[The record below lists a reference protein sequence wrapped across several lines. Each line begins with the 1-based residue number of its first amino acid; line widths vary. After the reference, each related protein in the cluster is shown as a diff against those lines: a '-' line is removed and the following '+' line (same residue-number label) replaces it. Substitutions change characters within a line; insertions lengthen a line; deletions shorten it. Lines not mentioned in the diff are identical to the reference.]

1 MARYGKCQGIKSMFN
16 LVRVALRRP
25 VTILV
30 LITGV
35 VLISV
40 LAIKEM
46 PRDVFPDLGV
56 PIIYVAQPFGGMSP
70 AQMEGY
76 IARYYE
82 ANFLYVSGIQSI
94 ETKSI
99 QGLTLVRLQFHSGTN
114 MAQALAQTISY
125 ANRAKAYMP
134 PGTVPPFIMRFSTG
148 SLPVGDL
155 VFSSKTRSLAQLQDL
170 VQFRVR
176 PLFATLPG
184 VSAPD
189 PFGASKRSI
198 VINLKPERLRAYALT
213 PDQIVAAVKAANVI
227 VPSGNVQIGHET
239 PLVRANAVVGQIR
252 NMLDIPLKF
261 GTTRTVYLRD
271 VASVEDASDITVGY
285 ALVNN
290 RKTIYMPVTKLSG
303 ASTLAV
309 VDTVKKNLPKFQAM
323 MPKDVTIRFQ
333 FDQSPYVT
341 RSIANLLSEAALGAV
356 LTGLMVLLFLGDW
369 RSTVIVLITIPI
381 SLLCAVMALW
391 IMGQTVNLMTLG
403 GLALAVGNLVD
414 TATVTIENMHTHL
427 ERGKNVARAALD
439 STIETDGPRLLAV
452 LCIVAVF
459 IPAFFIQGAPRA
471 LFIPLSLSVAFAMAA
486 SYLLSSTLV
495 PMLSVWMLGEQ
506 KTHAAKNG
514 KYSFASFQRL
524 YKRFVTILTSGRV
537 ILLIVYFLICGA
549 VIALATPR
557 LGTQIFPTVYN
568 GQFEVR
574 LRAPTGTDIDTTLE
588 ITRNVLGEIRR
599 EVGPKNLE
607 LTLSYVGLQPS
618 DNPIG
623 PIYLWTAGPEDAVID
638 VQLHDKA
645 PVDVQ
650 KVENSLRLKLA
661 SQEPGVRFSFD
672 PSDIINRVMS
682 FGAQN
687 PVEVDVSGP
696 HLKADLAFAR
706 KIKAKLLGINA
717 LKDVE
722 IAQSVN
728 YPTLNLD
735 IDRARAGLF
744 GLTARS
750 IMDSVLEATA
760 SSRYV
765 TPIFWADPLTG
776 ISYRMQVQVPQSK
789 MNSLQAVEN
798 ILVGAL
804 HGQAILLRNMA
815 AVNRGVSVEE
825 YDRVNMQREISIVAN
840 VNSDNLGGVA
850 TQIRENIKSAGRP
863 PRAAIVRVAGQ
874 IPIMEEI
881 LSGLGIGLIAAIVV
895 IFLLLAA
902 TFQSFKLAIAIILTM
917 PAVIAGVVL
926 SLYLTGTTLN
936 IQSFMGSIMAV
947 GIAVANSILLVTFAE
962 QYRRGGMDSVAAA
975 VEGAG
980 SRLRPI
986 LMTSIAMIAGMV
998 PMALGLGE
1006 SGQQSAPIGRAVIG
1020 GLVFATFT
1028 TLLILPSLYAVLQRK
1043 APMKTASLDPD
1054 DPTGLFYEKNAATAG

>member
-1 MARYGKCQGIKSMFN
+1 MFN
-16 LVRVALRRP
+16 LVRLALRRP
-25 VTILV
+25 ITILV
-30 LITGV
+30 LIMSV
-35 VLISV
+35 VLVSI

-46 PRDVFPDLGV
+46 PRDIFPDLGV
-56 PIIYVAQPFGGMSP
+56 PIIYVAQPYGGMSP

-99 QGLTLVRLQFHSGTN
+99 QGLTLVRLQFYPGTN
-114 MAQALAQTISY
+114 MARALAQTVSY

-198 VINLKPERLRAYALT
+198 VINLKPDRLRAYALT

-239 PLVRANAVVGQIR
+239 PLVRSNAVVGQIQS
-252 NMLDIPLKF
+252 MLNIPLKF

-271 VASVEDASDITVGY
+271 VATVEDASDITVGY
-285 ALVNN
+285 ALVNG

-309 VDTVKKNLPKFQAM
+309 VNTVKQNLPKFQAM
-323 MPKDVTIRFQ
+323 MPNDVKIRFQ

-381 SLLCAVMALW
+381 SLLCAVVALW
-391 IMGQTVNLMTLG
+391 TTGQTVNLMTLG
-403 GLALAVGNLVD
+403 GLALAVGIIVD

-427 ERGKNVARAALD
+427 ERGKSIARSALD
-439 STIETDGPRLLAV
+439 STIETDLPRLLAV

-459 IPAFFIQGAPRA
+459 IPAFFMQGAPRA
-471 LFIPLSLSVAFAMAA
+471 LFIPLSLSVAFAMGA

-495 PMLSVWMLGEQ
+495 PMLSIWMLGEQ
-506 KTHAAKNG
+506 KSHAPKEG
-514 KYSFASFQRL
+514 KYSFAAFQRL
-524 YKRFVTILTSGRV
+524 YKRALLAITPHRI
-537 ILLIVYFLICGA
+537 ILLVVYFA
-549 VIALATPR
+549 VCAAIIALITPHI
-557 LGTQIFPTVYN
+557 GTQIFPTVYN

-574 LRAPTGTDIDTTLE
+574 LRAPTGTDIDTTLK
-588 ITRNVLGEIRR
+588 ITRNVLAAIKR
-599 EVGPKNLE
+599 EVGAKNLE
-607 LTLSYVGLQPS
+607 LTLSYVGLQPA

-623 PIYLWTAGPEDAVID
+623 PIYLWTAGPENAVID
-638 VQLHDKA
+638 VQLHEKA
-645 PVDVQ
+645 PVDIQ
-650 KVENSLRLKLA
+650 KVEDALRLKLA
-661 SQEPGVRFSFD
+661 SLEPGVRFSFD

-687 PVEVDVSGP
+687 PVDVDVSGP
-696 HLKADLAFAR
+696 HLRDDLAFAR
-706 KIKAKLLGINA
+706 KIKSKLLGIEA
-717 LKDVE
+717 LKDVQIE
-722 IAQSVN
+722 QSVN

-765 TPIFWADPLTG
+765 TPIFWADPMTG
-776 ISYRMQVQVPQSK
+776 ISYRMQVQVPQQK
-789 MNSLQAVEN
+789 MNSLQAVQN

-804 HGQAILLRNMA
+804 HGQAVLLRNMA
-815 AVNRGVSVEE
+815 GVKRGVSVEE
-825 YDRVNMQREISIVAN
+825 YDRINMQREMSITAN
-840 VNSDNLGGVA
+840 VDSDNLGGVA
-850 TQIRENIKSAGRP
+850 TRL
-863 PRAAIVRVAGQ
+863 RAAITSVGKPPHATTVTVAGQ
-874 IPIMEEI
+874 IPIMEQI
-881 LSGLGIGLIAAIVV
+881 LSGLGIGLLAAIVV
-895 IFLLLAA
+895 IFLMLAA
-902 TFQSFKLAIAIILTM
+902 NFQSFKLAVAIIFTM

-926 SLYLTGTTLN
+926 SLFLTGTTLN
-936 IQSFMGSIMAV
+936 IQSFMGAIMAV

-962 QYRRGGMDSVAAA
+962 HFRCGGMDSAKAA

-986 LMTSIAMIAGMV
+986 LMTSIAMIAGMI

-1020 GLVFATFT
+1020 GLVFATLT
-1028 TLLILPSLYAVLQRK
+1028 TLLVLPSLYAVMQRN
-1043 APMKTASLDPD
+1043 ASVTTASLDPD
-1054 DPTGLFYEKNAATAG
+1054 DPAGGFYEATPGGNLTN

>member
-1 MARYGKCQGIKSMFN
+1 MLN
-16 LVRVALRRP
+16 LVRLALRRP
-25 VTILV
+25 ITILV
-30 LITGV
+30 LIVSV

-46 PRDVFPDLGV
+46 PRDIFPELGV
-56 PIIYVAQPFGGMSP
+56 PIIYVAQPYGGMSP

-82 ANFLYVSGIQSI
+82 ANFLYVSGIESI

-99 QGLTLVRLQFHSGTN
+99 QGLTLVRLQFHPGTN
-114 MAQALAQTISY
+114 MSMALAQTISY

-198 VINLKPERLRAYALT
+198 VINLNPNRLRAYALT
-213 PDQIVAAVKAANVI
+213 PDQIVAAVKTANVI

-239 PLVRANAVVGQIR
+239 PLVRANAVVGQIQS
-252 NMLDIPLKF
+252 MLDIPLKF
-261 GTTRTVYLRD
+261 GTTRAVYLRD
-271 VASVEDASDITVGY
+271 IATVADASDITVGY
-285 ALVNN
+285 ALVNGH
-290 RKTIYMPVTKLSG
+290 KTIYMPVTKLGS

-309 VDTVKKNLPKFQAM
+309 VNTVKHNLPKFQAM
-323 MPKDVTIRFQ
+323 MPKDVHISFQ

-381 SLLCAVMALW
+381 SLLCAVVALW
-391 IMGQTVNLMTLG
+391 ITGQTVNLMTLG
-403 GLALAVGNLVD
+403 GLALAVGIIVD
-414 TATVTIENMHTHL
+414 TSTVTIENMHAHL
-427 ERGKNVARAALD
+427 ERGKSVARAALD
-439 STIETDGPRLLAV
+439 STLETDLPRLLAV

-459 IPAFFIQGAPRA
+459 IPAFFMQGAPRA
-471 LFIPLSLSVAFAMAA
+471 LFIPLSLSVAFAMGA

-495 PMLSVWMLGEQ
+495 PMLSIWMLGEQ
-506 KTHAAKNG
+506 KQHAPRER
-514 KYSFASFQRL
+514 KYSFAAFQRR
-524 YKRFVTILTSGRV
+524 YKSVVQAITAQRIA
-537 ILLIVYFLICGA
+537 LLITYFVVCGGIIIL
-549 VIALATPR
+549 VTPR
-557 LGTQIFPTVYN
+557 IGTQIFPTVYN

-574 LRAPTGTDIDTTLE
+574 LRAPTGTDIDTTLTL
-588 ITRNVLGEIRR
+588 TRNVLAEIKR
-599 EVGPKNLE
+599 EVGPNNLE
-607 LTLSYVGLQPS
+607 LTLSYVGLQPA

-638 VQLHDKA
+638 IQLHDKA
-645 PVDVQ
+645 PVDIQ
-650 KVENSLRLKLA
+650 KVENTLRLKLA
-661 SQEPGVRFSFD
+661 SLEPGVRFSFD

-696 HLKADLAFAR
+696 HLHADLAFAR
-706 KIKAKLLGINA
+706 KIKARLLGIDP
-717 LKDVE
+717 LKDVQ
-722 IAQSVN
+722 IAQSVH

-776 ISYRMQVQVPQSK
+776 ISYRMQVQVPQEK
-789 MNSLQAVEN
+789 MKSLQAVQN

-804 HGQAILLRNMA
+804 HGQAVLLRNMA
-815 AVNRGVSVEE
+815 RVKRGVSVEE

-840 VNSDNLGGVA
+840 VNSDNLGGIAKQVRA
-850 TQIRENIKSAGRP
+850 AIAGAGKP
-863 PRAAIVRVAGQ
+863 PRAAVVHVAGQ

-881 LSGLGIGLIAAIVV
+881 LSGLGVGLIAAMVV
-895 IFLLLAA
+895 IFLMLAA
-902 TFQSFKLAIAIILTM
+902 NFQSFKLAAAIILTM

-926 SLYLTGTTLN
+926 SLFLTGTTLN
-936 IQSFMGSIMAV
+936 IQSFMGAIMAV

-962 QYRRGGMDSVAAA
+962 QYRRSGMDSISAA

-986 LMTSIAMIAGMV
+986 LMTSIAMIAGMI
-998 PMALGLGE
+998 PMAMGLGE

-1020 GLVFATFT
+1020 GLVFATLT
-1028 TLLILPSLYAVLQRK
+1028 TLLILPSIYAVMQRK
-1043 APMKTASLDPD
+1043 AQMQTVSLDPD
-1054 DPTGLFYEKNAATAG
+1054 DPGGAFFETTAR

>member
-1 MARYGKCQGIKSMFN
+1 MFN
-16 LVRVALRRP
+16 LVRLALRRP

-30 LITGV
+30 LIASV

-82 ANFLYVSGIQSI
+82 ANFLYVSGIKSI

-99 QGLTLVRLQFHSGTN
+99 QGLTLVRLEFHSGTN

-198 VINLKPERLRAYALT
+198 VINLKPDRLRAYALT
-213 PDQIVAAVKAANVI
+213 PDEIVKAVKAANVI
-227 VPSGNVQIGHET
+227 VPSGNVQIGRQT
-239 PLVRANAVVGQIR
+239 PLVRSNAVVGNIE
-252 NMLDIPLKF
+252 NMLNIPLKF

-271 VASVEDASDITVGY
+271 VATVEDASDITVGY
-285 ALVNN
+285 ALVGN
-290 RKTIYMPVTKLSG
+290 RKTIYMPVIKLSG

-309 VDTVKKNLPKFQAM
+309 VNTVKENLPKFQAL
-323 MPKDVTIRFQ
+323 MPKDVKILFE

-381 SLLCAVMALW
+381 SLLFAVVALW
-391 IMGQTVNLMTLG
+391 LSGQTVNLMTLG
-403 GLALAVGNLVD
+403 GLALAVGIIVD

-427 ERGKNVARAALD
+427 ERGKSVARSALD
-439 STIETDGPRLLAV
+439 STIETDVPRLLAV

-459 IPAFFIQGAPRA
+459 IPAFFMKGAPRA
-471 LFIPLSLSVAFAMAA
+471 LFIPLSLSVAFAMIA
-486 SYLLSSTLV
+486 SYVLSSTLV
-495 PMLSVWMLGEQ
+495 PMLSIWMLGEQ
-506 KTHAAKNG
+506 KTHAPKEG
-514 KYSFASFQRL
+514 RFSFAAFQRR
-524 YKRFVTILTSGRV
+524 YKRIVEKFTSGRV
-537 ILLIVYFLICGA
+537 VLLPIYFIICVAIIVLIA
-549 VIALATPR
+549 PR
-557 LGTQIFPTVYN
+557 IGTQIFPTVYN

-574 LRAPTGTDIDTTLE
+574 LRAPTGTDIDTTLK
-588 ITRNVLGEIRR
+588 ITRSVLAEIKR

-607 LTLSYVGLQPS
+607 LTLSYVGLQPA

-638 VQLHDKA
+638 IQLHDKA
-645 PVDVQ
+645 PVDIQ

-661 SQEPGVRFSFD
+661 ALEPGVRFSFD

-687 PVEVDVSGP
+687 PVEVNVSGP
-696 HLKADLAFAR
+696 HLRADLAFAQ
-706 KIKAKLLGINA
+706 KIHAKLLGIQA

-722 IAQSVN
+722 IAQSVD

-776 ISYRMQVQVPQSK
+776 ISYRMQVQVPQRK
-789 MNSLQAVEN
+789 MESLQAVQN

-804 HGQAILLRNMA
+804 NGQAVLLRNMA
-815 AVNRGVSVEE
+815 GVKRGVSVEE
-825 YDRVNMQREISIVAN
+825 YDRINMQREISIIAN

-850 TQIRENIKSAGRP
+850 TKVRAAISSAGKP
-863 PRAAIVRVAGQ
+863 PRAAIVTVAGQ

-881 LSGLGIGLIAAIVV
+881 LSGLGVGLLAAIVV
-895 IFLLLAA
+895 IFLMLAA
-902 TFQSFKLAIAIILTM
+902 NFQSFKLAIAIILTM
-917 PAVIAGVVL
+917 PSVIAGVVL
-926 SLYLTGTTLN
+926 ALYLTNTTLN
-936 IQSFMGSIMAV
+936 IQSFMGAIMAV

-962 QYRRGGMDSVAAA
+962 HFRRGGMDSDDAGIEA
-975 VEGAG
+975 AG

-1020 GLVFATFT
+1020 GLVFATLT
-1028 TLLILPSLYAVLQRK
+1028 TLLVLPSLYATMQRK
-1043 APMKTASLDPD
+1043 ATRQTVSLDPD
-1054 DPTGLFYEKNAATAG
+1054 DPEGGFYESKPVGQGT

>member
-1 MARYGKCQGIKSMFN
+1 MFN
-16 LVRVALRRP
+16 LVRLALRRP
-25 VTILV
+25 ITILV
-30 LITGV
+30 LIMSV
-35 VLISV
+35 VLVSI

-46 PRDVFPDLGV
+46 PRDIFPDLGV
-56 PIIYVAQPFGGMSP
+56 PIIYVAQPYGGMSP

-82 ANFLYVSGIQSI
+82 ANFLYVSGIESI

-99 QGLTLVRLQFHSGTN
+99 QGLTLVRLQFYPGTN
-114 MAQALAQTISY
+114 MARALAQTVSY

-189 PFGASKRSI
+189 SFGASKRSI
-198 VINLKPERLRAYALT
+198 VINLKPDRLRAYALT

-227 VPSGNVQIGHET
+227 VPSGNVQIGQET
-239 PLVRANAVVGQIR
+239 PLVQANAVVGHIQS
-252 NMLDIPLKF
+252 MLTIPLKF
-261 GTTRTVYLRD
+261 GTTRTVYLGD

-285 ALVNN
+285 ALVNG

-309 VDTVKKNLPKFQAM
+309 VDTVKANLPKFQAM
-323 MPKDVTIRFQ
+323 MPSDVKIRFE

-381 SLLCAVMALW
+381 SLLCAMVALW
-391 IMGQTVNLMTLG
+391 ITGQTVNLMTLG
-403 GLALAVGNLVD
+403 GLALAVGIIVD

-427 ERGKNVARAALD
+427 DRGKSIARAALD
-439 STIETDGPRLLAV
+439 STIETDLPRLLAV

-459 IPAFFIQGAPRA
+459 IPAFFMQGAPRA
-471 LFIPLSLSVAFAMAA
+471 LFIPLSLSVAFAMGA

-495 PMLSVWMLGEQ
+495 PMLSIWMLGEQ
-506 KTHAAKNG
+506 KPHAPHAG
-514 KYSFASFQRL
+514 KYSFAAFQRR
-524 YKRFVTILTSGRV
+524 YKRVVQALTAGRIV
-537 ILLIVYFLICGA
+537 LLGVYFLVCGA
-549 VIALATPR
+549 IIILVTPR
-557 LGTQIFPTVYN
+557 IGTQIFPTVYN

-574 LRAPTGTDIDTTLE
+574 LRAPTGTDIDSTLQ
-588 ITRNVLGEIRR
+588 ITRQVLAEIKRQ
-599 EVGPKNLE
+599 VGPKNLE
-607 LTLSYVGLQPS
+607 LTLSYVGLQPA

-623 PIYLWTAGPEDAVID
+623 PIYLWTAGPEDAVLD
-638 VQLHDKA
+638 VQLHDHA
-645 PVDVQ
+645 PVDIQ
-650 KVENSLRLKLA
+650 KVENALRLKLA
-661 SQEPGVRFSFD
+661 SLEPGVRFSFD

-682 FGAQN
+682 FGASN
-687 PVEVDVSGP
+687 PVEVDVSGR
-696 HLKADLAFAR
+696 HLKDDLTFAR
-706 KIKAKLLGINA
+706 KIKAKLLGIDA
-717 LKDVE
+717 LKDVQIE
-722 IAQSVN
+722 QSVN

-744 GLTARS
+744 GLTTRS

-776 ISYRMQVQVPQSK
+776 ISYRMQVQVPQRK
-789 MNSLQAVEN
+789 MKSLQAVQN

-804 HGQAILLRNMA
+804 HGQGVLLRNMA
-815 AVNRGVSVEE
+815 SVKRAVSVEE
-825 YDRVNMQREISIVAN
+825 YDRVNMQREISITAN

-850 TQIRENIKSAGRP
+850 ARVRSAIAAVGKP
-863 PRAAIVRVAGQ
+863 PHATTVHVAGQ
-874 IPIMEEI
+874 IPIMEQI
-881 LSGLGIGLIAAIVV
+881 LSGLGIGLLAAIVV
-895 IFLLLAA
+895 IFLMLAA
-902 TFQSFKLAIAIILTM
+902 NFQSFKLAVAIILTM

-926 SLYLTGTTLN
+926 ALYLTATTLN
-936 IQSFMGSIMAV
+936 IQSFMGAIMAV

-962 QYRRGGMDSVAAA
+962 QYRRDGMDSVSAA

-998 PMALGLGE
+998 PMAMGLAE

-1020 GLVFATFT
+1020 GLVFATMT
-1028 TLLILPSLYAVLQRK
+1028 TLLVLPSIYAVLQRK
-1043 APMKTASLDPD
+1043 AQIKTVSLDPD
-1054 DPTGLFYEKNAATAG
+1054 DPSGAFYEVPLRHD

>member
-1 MARYGKCQGIKSMFN
+1 MFN
-16 LVRVALRRP
+16 LVRLALRRP
-25 VTILV
+25 ITILV
-30 LITGV
+30 LIASV

-56 PIIYVAQPFGGMSP
+56 PIIYVAQPYGGMSP

-82 ANFLYVSGIQSI
+82 ANFLYVSGIKSI

-99 QGLTLVRLQFHSGTN
+99 QGLTLVRLEFHSGTN

-155 VFSSKTRSLAQLQDL
+155 VFSSKTRTLAQLQDL

-213 PDQIVAAVKAANVI
+213 PDEIVKAVKAANVI
-227 VPSGNVQIGHET
+227 VPSGNVQIGQQT
-239 PLVRANAVVGQIR
+239 PLVRSNAVVGNIQ
-252 NMLDIPLKF
+252 NMLNIPLKF

-271 VASVEDASDITVGY
+271 VATVEDASDITVGY
-285 ALVNN
+285 ALVGDQ
-290 RKTIYMPVTKLSG
+290 KTIYMPVTKLSG
-303 ASTLAV
+303 ASTLAIV
-309 VDTVKKNLPKFQAM
+309 NTVKENLPKFQAM
-323 MPKDVTIRFQ
+323 MPKDVKILFE

-381 SLLCAVMALW
+381 SLLCAVVALW
-391 IMGQTVNLMTLG
+391 LTGQTVNLMTLG
-403 GLALAVGNLVD
+403 GLALAVGIIVD

-427 ERGKNVARAALD
+427 ERGKSVARSALD

-459 IPAFFIQGAPRA
+459 IPAFFMKGAPRA
-471 LFIPLSLSVAFAMAA
+471 LFIPLSLSVAFAMIA
-486 SYLLSSTLV
+486 SYVLSSTLV
-495 PMLSVWMLGEQ
+495 PMLSIWMLGEQ
-506 KTHAAKNG
+506 KAHAPRERRL
-514 KYSFASFQRL
+514 SFASFQRR
-524 YKRFVTILTSGRV
+524 YKRVVEKFTSGRMV
-537 ILLIVYFLICGA
+537 LLPIYFIICVAIIVLGA
-549 VIALATPR
+549 PR
-557 LGTQIFPTVYN
+557 IGTQIFPTVYN

-574 LRAPTGTDIDTTLE
+574 LRAPTGTDIDTTLK
-588 ITRNVLGEIRR
+588 ITRSVLAEIKR

-607 LTLSYVGLQPS
+607 LTLSYVGLQPA

-638 VQLHDKA
+638 IQLHDKA
-645 PVDVQ
+645 RVDIQ

-661 SQEPGVRFSFD
+661 ALEPGVRFSFD

-687 PVEVDVSGP
+687 PVEVNVSGP
-696 HLKADLAFAR
+696 HLRADLAFAR
-706 KIKAKLLGINA
+706 TIHAKLLGIQA

-722 IAQSVN
+722 IAQSVD

-776 ISYRMQVQVPQSK
+776 ISYRMQVQVPQRK
-789 MNSLQAVEN
+789 MDSLQAVQN

-804 HGQAILLRNMA
+804 DGQGVLLRNMA
-815 AVNRGVSVEE
+815 AVKRGVSVEE
-825 YDRVNMQREISIVAN
+825 YDRINMQREISLVAN

-850 TQIRENIKSAGRP
+850 TKVRAAILSAGKP
-863 PRAAIVRVAGQ
+863 PRAAIVTVAGQ

-881 LSGLGIGLIAAIVV
+881 LSGLGVGLLAAIVV
-895 IFLLLAA
+895 IFLMLAA
-902 TFQSFKLAIAIILTM
+902 NFQSFKLAIAIILTM
-917 PAVIAGVVL
+917 PSVIAGVVL
-926 SLYLTGTTLN
+926 SLYLTNTTLN
-936 IQSFMGSIMAV
+936 IQSFMGAIMAV

-962 QYRRGGMDSVAAA
+962 HFRRGGMDSDDAGIEA
-975 VEGAG
+975 AG

-1020 GLVFATFT
+1020 GLVFATLT
-1028 TLLILPSLYAVLQRK
+1028 TLLVLPSLYATMQRK
-1043 APMKTASLDPD
+1043 APRQTVSLDPD
-1054 DPTGLFYEKNAATAG
+1054 DPDGGFYESKPTGQGA

>member
-1 MARYGKCQGIKSMFN
+1 MFN
-16 LVRVALRRP
+16 LVRLALRRP
-25 VTILV
+25 ITILV
-30 LITGV
+30 LIVSV
-35 VLISV
+35 VLVSI

-46 PRDVFPDLGV
+46 PRDIFPDLGV
-56 PIIYVAQPFGGMSP
+56 PIIYVAQPYGGMSP

-82 ANFLYVSGIQSI
+82 ANFLYVSGIESI

-99 QGLTLVRLQFHSGTN
+99 QGLTLVRLQFYPGTN
-114 MAQALAQTISY
+114 MARALAQTVSY

-198 VINLKPERLRAYALT
+198 VINLKPDRLRAYALT

-227 VPSGNVQIGHET
+227 VPSGNVQIGQET
-239 PLVRANAVVGQIR
+239 PLVRANAVVGHIQS
-252 NMLDIPLKF
+252 MLHIPLKF
-261 GTTRTVYLRD
+261 GTTRTVYLGD
-271 VASVEDASDITVGY
+271 VATVEDASDITVGY
-285 ALVNN
+285 ALVNG

-309 VDTVKKNLPKFQAM
+309 VDTVKSNLPKFQAM
-323 MPKDVTIRFQ
+323 MPQDVKISFQ

-369 RSTVIVLITIPI
+369 RSTVIVLLTIPI
-381 SLLCAVMALW
+381 SLLCAMVALW
-391 IMGQTVNLMTLG
+391 LTGQTVNLMTLG
-403 GLALAVGNLVD
+403 GLALAVGIIVD

-427 ERGKNVARAALD
+427 DRGKSIARAALD
-439 STIETDGPRLLAV
+439 STMETDLPRLLAV

-459 IPAFFIQGAPRA
+459 IPAFFMQGAPRA
-471 LFIPLSLSVAFAMAA
+471 LFIPLSLSVAFAMGA

-495 PMLSVWMLGEQ
+495 PMLSIWMLGEQ
-506 KTHAAKNG
+506 KTHAPREG
-514 KYSFASFQRL
+514 KYSFAAFQQR
-524 YKRFVTILTSGRV
+524 YKRMVQALTSRRI
-537 ILLIVYFLICGA
+537 ILLTVYFLVCSAIIML
-549 VIALATPR
+549 VTPR

-574 LRAPTGTDIDTTLE
+574 LRAPTGTDIDTTLK
-588 ITRNVLGEIRR
+588 ITRQVLAEIKKQ
-599 EVGPKNLE
+599 VGSKNLE
-607 LTLSYVGLQPS
+607 LTLSYVGLQPA

-638 VQLHDKA
+638 VQLHDTA
-645 PVDVQ
+645 PVNIQD
-650 KVENSLRLKLA
+650 VENILRLKLA
-661 SQEPGVRFSFD
+661 ALEPGVRFSFD

-682 FGAQN
+682 FGASN

-696 HLKADLAFAR
+696 HLKDDLTLAR
-706 KIKAKLLGINA
+706 KIKSKLLDITA
-717 LKDVE
+717 LKDVQIE
-722 IAQSVN
+722 QSVH

-744 GLTARS
+744 GLTTRS

-776 ISYRMQVQVPQSK
+776 ISYRMQVQVPQQK
-789 MNSLQAVEN
+789 MKSLQAVQN

-804 HGQAILLRNMA
+804 HGRGVLLRNMA
-815 AVNRGVSVEE
+815 AVKRTVSVEE
-825 YDRVNMQREISIVAN
+825 YDRVNMQREISITAN

-850 TQIRENIKSAGRP
+850 THV
-863 PRAAIVRVAGQ
+863 RAAIAAVGKLPHATSVHVAGQ
-874 IPIMEEI
+874 IPIMEQI
-881 LSGLGIGLIAAIVV
+881 LSGLGLGLLAAIAV
-895 IFLLLAA
+895 IFLMLAA
-902 TFQSFKLAIAIILTM
+902 NFQSFKLAVAIILTM

-926 SLYLTGTTLN
+926 ALFLTATTLN
-936 IQSFMGSIMAV
+936 IQSFMGAIMAV

-962 QYRRGGMDSVAAA
+962 QYRRGGMDSVRAG

-1020 GLVFATFT
+1020 GLVFATMT
-1028 TLLILPSLYAVLQRK
+1028 TLLVLPSIYAVLQRK
-1043 APMKTASLDPD
+1043 AQLKTVSLDPD
-1054 DPTGLFYEKNAATAG
+1054 DPSGSFYEAPSRRD